1 MGDTQDLSTRKTGL
15 HLTINAPVTLAFV
28 ALCAIATWA
37 SLYMG
42 AQMYF
47 VTYRSSLSDPL
58 MYVRLFTHV
67 LGHASWEHFASNM
80 IYILLLGPLLEEKHG
95 SGELAAVIVV
105 TAVVTGAVNNIV
117 FPNQAL
123 CGASGVCFAFILL
136 SSITGISEGE
146 IPLTFVLV
154 AIVFLGQQMLEG
166 VFTIDNV
173 SQISHVI
180 GGIVGAIA
188 GFGLAATDKK

>member
-1 MGDTQDLSTRKTGL
+1 MGDTQDLAPRKGGL
-15 HLTINAPVTLAFV
+15 KLTLNAPVTLCFV
-28 ALCAIATWA
+28 ALCTVATWA
-37 SLYMG
+37 SLYLG
-42 AQMYF
+42 AQGLF
-47 VTYRSSLSDPL
+47 VTYRSSLTDPL
-58 MYVRLFTHV
+58 MYVRLLTHV

-95 SGELAAVIVV
+95 SGEIAAVIVV

-123 CGASGVCFAFILL
+123 CGASGVCFALILL

-146 IPLTFVLV
+146 IPITFVLV
-154 AIVFLGQQMLEG
+154 AVVFLGQQMLEG

-188 GFGLAATDKK
+188 GFGLAATSKR